1 MPVEFGPQSLLVSLI
16 WESANFASGGGSTTL
31 GFNMTSLAEPD
42 LGALGTEISDVWQAR
57 FRALTDSDW
66 TLERIRLEDATRSV
80 EVPVVL
86 AGTLSAVAPP
96 PNTSV
101 LFSYKA
107 IGKGPRNRG
116 RSYWPGLVAEGA
128 IDERGVINPAAIPP
142 LVTAMNNFFTD
153 IEALDGVTSHAIAQ
167 SSYPGQAS
175 PPQDPWPSV
184 VTRTVGALV
193 ATQRRRLRP

>member
-1 MPVEFGPQSLLVSLI
+1 MPVAYGPQSLLVQLV
-16 WESANFASGGGSTTL
+16 WESANFASGGGTTTF
-31 GFNMTSLAEPD
+31 GFNMTALDEPD
-42 LGALGTEISDVWQAR
+42 LGALGTEISDAWQAR

-86 AGTLSAVAPP
+86 AGTLSATAPP

-116 RSYWPGLVAEGA
+116 RNYWPGVLAEGD
-128 IDERGVINPAAIPP
+128 IDERGVVNPARVPA
-142 LVTAMNNFFTD
+142 LTTAMNGFFTD
-153 IEALDGVTSHAIAQ
+153 IEAVTGIESQAIVQ
-167 SSYPGQAS
+167 STYPDQAT
-175 PPQDPWPSV
+175 PPQDPWPNV
-184 VTRTVGALV
+184 VTRTIGALV